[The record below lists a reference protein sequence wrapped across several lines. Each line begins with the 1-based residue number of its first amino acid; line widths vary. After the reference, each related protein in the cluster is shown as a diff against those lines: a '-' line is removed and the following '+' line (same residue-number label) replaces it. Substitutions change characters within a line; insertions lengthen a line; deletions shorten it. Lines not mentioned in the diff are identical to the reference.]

1 MDIESKTNFT
11 IPVVSIKM
19 VKENEFKCYRKKIST
34 PNDCY
39 DLISNFLKDM
49 DREYFIVVTVD
60 TKNIVTSI
68 NINSIG
74 NLNSSIVHPREVFK
88 TAILSNSASVIVAHN
103 HPSGDTTPSDEDIA
117 VTRRLK
123 ESGSILG
130 IQLLDHII
138 VGEDGEYISLR
149 KKGFI

>member
-1 MDIESKTNFT
+1 MEIGNENNCT
-11 IPVVSIKM
+11 IPVVSIRM
-19 VKENEFKCYRKKIST
+19 VKESEFRCYRKIIST

-39 DLISNFLKDM
+39 NLISNFLKDM

-88 TAILSNSASVIVAHN
+88 TAILSNSASIIVAHN
-103 HPSGDTTPSDEDIA
+103 HPSGNVTPSDEDIA

-149 KKGFI
+149 KKGFV